1 MCIWACTHVL
11 VHIAKG
17 KKRDKP
23 IPTSWHL
30 ISGKPSVSH
39 SFLLSE
45 SREQS
50 RAQQFTGNIPSDD
63 LCRYF
68 LFIISLLF
76 VSANFALTVSR

>member
-1 MCIWACTHVL
+1 ML

-17 KKRDKP
+17 KKLGKP
-23 IPTSWHL
+23 VPMSWHL
-30 ISGKPSVSH
+30 IAGKPSASH
-39 SFLLSE
+39 IFLLSE

-50 RAQQFTGNIPSDD
+50 RAQQFMRNIPSDD